1 MAEIGT
7 LIVKV
12 DYDMQCVKD
21 ALRKERE
28 WYREAFEKI
37 EYALEDVVDWSNPD
51 QAGAMEVCRDRLR
64 ALDEELTGSDLG
76 AQS

>member
-1 MAEIGT
+1 MAKIGT
-7 LIVKV
+7 LTVKV
-12 DYDMQCVKD
+12 DYDMKCVKD

-37 EYALEDVVDWSNPD
+37 EYALEERVDWSDPI
-51 QAGAMEVCRDRLR
+51 QAGAMEMCRDRLR
-64 ALDEELTGSDLG
+64 ALEEELAELDLG

>member
-7 LIVKV
+7 ITVEV

-37 EYALEDVVDWSNPD
+37 EYAMEDIVDYDNQY
-51 QAGAMEVCRDRLR
+51 QAGAMAACRDRLR
-64 ALDEELTGSDLG
+64 ALEDELSGNSGELT
-76 AQS
+76 

>member
-7 LIVKV
+7 LTVKV

-37 EYALEDVVDWSNPD
+37 EYALEDVVDWNNPV
-51 QAGAMEVCRDRLR
+51 QAGAMEACRDRLR
-64 ALDEELTGSDLG
+64 ALEDELSESNLG